1 MYKEITSG
9 HTFIQEDDEVIKVY
23 GSVGSITGLEPVY
36 ISNFKAQSQKQF
48 EMEVAYILVYHLDKD
63 GMS

>member
-9 HTFIQEDDEVIKVY
+9 HTFIQEDGEAIKVY
-23 GSVGSITGLEPVY
+23 DSIGSITNMEPVY
-36 ISNFKAQSQKQF
+36 ISDFKAQTQKQF
-48 EMEVAYILVYHLDKD
+48 EMEVAYILVYNLDRD